1 MSEIE
6 RRGQHAASL
15 LQDPLMVEALTAI
28 EQTLQESWIGA
39 TTTEVREELWY
50 TLKGMQRFKQY
61 LSLAVEQAEYETALM
76 ERTDGKAE

>member
-28 EQTLQESWIGA
+28 EQTLQESWISA